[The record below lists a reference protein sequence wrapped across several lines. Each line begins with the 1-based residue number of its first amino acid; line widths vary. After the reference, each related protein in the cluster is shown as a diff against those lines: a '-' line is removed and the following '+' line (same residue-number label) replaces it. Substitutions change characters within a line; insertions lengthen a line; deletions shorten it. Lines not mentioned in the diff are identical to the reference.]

1 MHSHNS
7 NEDIRDQIERGSSS
21 VVGFMIGAAIGAGI
35 ALLLAPDSGRETRKR
50 LKENARRWSSSMR
63 DGIDTAR
70 TRVGEVKEDVRTAV
84 NTGRETFTR
93 EREAR
98 HGTTGNPTTQPIP

>member
-1 MHSHNS
+1 MYS
-7 NEDIRDQIERGSSS
+7 NNEGMRDLERGTSS

-35 ALLLAPDSGRETRKR
+35 ALLLAPDSGRETRRR
-50 LKENARRWSSSMR
+50 LKDNARRWSSSMR
-63 DGIDTAR
+63 DGVEEAR
-70 TRVGEVKEDVRTAV
+70 NRVGEIKEDVRTAV

>member
-1 MHSHNS
+1 MYNN
-7 NEDIRDQIERGSSS
+7 NEGMRDPIERGTSS
-21 VVGFMIGAAIGAGI
+21 VVGFMLGAVIGAGI

-50 LKENARRWSSSMR
+50 LKDNARRWSSSMK

-70 TRVGEVKEDVRTAV
+70 TRMGEVKEDVRTAV
-84 NTGRETFTR
+84 NTGRETFSR

>member
-1 MHSHNS
+1 MYSHN
-7 NEDIRDQIERGSSS
+7 NEEIRDQIERGSSS

-35 ALLLAPDSGRETRKR
+35 ALLLAPDSGRETRRR
-50 LKENARRWSSSMR
+50 LKDNARRWSSSMR
-63 DGIDTAR
+63 DGIDHAR
-70 TRVGEVKEDVRTAV
+70 SRMGEVKEDVRTAV
-84 NTGRETFTR
+84 NTGRETFAR